1 MKYIYISKES
11 AKKGISLIYEVS
23 DKKIE
28 NFENY
33 FSERGLLDSVEYHGH
48 NLPHFITYLEET
60 NSVRESTYQEQHEK
74 GHYSLLECEYI
85 DLNNKIKRKPMIP
98 INIVIP
104 EWDNVNFKWIE
115 AEVDIEKK
123 KQYLFK
129 QNSKMAENEREERH
143 TIKSPNLG
151 FLIDCSSSDREN
163 QQIYRDFLEKK
174 IIEDPFKCGDN
185 VLRKLSVEEM
195 DTMILE
201 NSALIL
207 QIYENK
213 YKFEKLIND
222 AKTMEELGNI
232 EIKYTYSLEKLKAV

>member
-1 MKYIYISKES
+1 MKYIYISKKS

-23 DKKIE
+23 DQKIE
-28 NFENY
+28 NFETY
-33 FSERGLLDSVEYHGH
+33 FLEKGISDSVEYYGD

-60 NSVRESTYQEQHEK
+60 NSVREATDQEQYEK
-74 GHYSLLECEYI
+74 GNYSLLECKYI
-85 DLNNKIKRKPMIP
+85 DENNKIRRKPEISH
-98 INIVIP
+98 NIAIP
-104 EWDNVNFKWIE
+104 EWDNINYRWIE
-115 AEVDIEKK
+115 AEKDIEKK
-123 KQYLFK
+123 KQHLFK
-129 QNSKMAENEREERH
+129 ENSKMAEKEREERH
-143 TIKSPNLG
+143 IIKSPNLG

-174 IIEDPFKCGDN
+174 IINDPFKCGDN
-185 VLRKLSVEEM
+185 VLRELTVKDM

-222 AKTMEELGNI
+222 ANSMEELEKI
-232 EIKYTYSLEKLKAV
+232 EIKYTYSLERLKTV